1 MKLKFIYL
9 FLFVGLFFNANAKIQ
24 IKHVNGWL
32 ESCYIEW
39 TNDSQYDNYHVYY
52 RPTNGNYIKLDDEL
66 VRNYGS
72 YGRADAIGLSEGN
85 YQLKIVPVK
94 NGTDISAESTESET
108 ISVKSHDRS
117 GFAFKGTTT
126 PGAYQANGTM
136 KQNTII
142 LYVTDA
148 NKETISCDVIT
159 SSKGAT
165 TACKGIVEILK
176 AIKKGYETRPYSIR
190 IVGKVT
196 NTGSIGSD
204 TEFKG
209 DLIIDLGKNNSSPVT
224 IEGIGNDAT
233 AFGWGIRLKNAN
245 YCEVRNLG
253 FLYCNSD
260 EGDDVGLQQDNN
272 YIWVHHNDM
281 FYGQPG
287 SDKDQ
292 VKGDGALDCK
302 KSNYVTFSYNHFWD
316 NGKCNLLGLSEGT
329 YSYQAD
335 ALYITYHHNWYDHS
349 DSRHPRCRYY
359 NAHVYN
365 NYYDGNSKYGAGSTL
380 GSSVFMQNNYFRNCK
395 YPMLTSMQGSDLYA
409 NGSQRTTDNATFS
422 KEDGGSIKACG
433 NIMTG
438 SFYFIP
444 YGANSIYTAGKLENA
459 STRGINS
466 TKDFDAYVVNEPS
479 SIVPQNI
486 TSYQG
491 DHYYSNF
498 DTNKSIMPTTKVD
511 KAEDVPSIVK
521 GELGA
526 GRMQH
531 GDFQWT
537 FKDSDDASH
546 DVDSE
551 LSSAIA
557 NYTNKMV
564 DLYTEPSNTAGENSG
579 EGEGDN
585 NEEEQN
591 PSNGNDSNVE
601 VEGSMICH
609 FTGRV
614 PSNSSFYQ
622 FTSCSYSNSKGSA
635 TVNGTTYTDCL
646 KMESATEF
654 SFSSTNVGTL
664 TIVFA
669 SGETPSLKI
678 DGTNITEMENIKITD
693 NVLTINN
700 LNAGKHTITKANAVN
715 IFYITLSY
723 NEATGLLLL
732 HSADELEGPFF
743 NSIGQTVR
751 RNALQS
757 GKIYI
762 SKGQRFMIR

>member
-1 MKLKFIYL
+1 MKHKVLL
-9 FLFVGLFFNANAKIQ
+9 SLLALGLFFNSNAKIQ
-24 IKHVNGWL
+24 IKSANGWL
-32 ESCYIEW
+32 ESSYIEW
-39 TNDSQYDNYHVYY
+39 SNDPQFDNYHVYC
-52 RPTNGNYIKLDDEL
+52 RSTNESYSKLDDEL
-66 VRNYGS
+66 IRNYGS
-72 YGRADAIGLSEGN
+72 YGRADAIGLAEGN
-85 YQLKIVPVK
+85 YQFKIVPVK
-94 NGTDISAESTESET
+94 NKTEIPEESTESEWIT
-108 ISVKSHDRS
+108 VKPHDRS
-117 GFAFKGTTT
+117 GFAFKGTST
-126 PGAYQANGTM
+126 PGAYQSNGTL
-136 KQNTII
+136 KKNAVI
-142 LYVTDA
+142 LYITDS
-148 NKETISCDVIT
+148 NKDNISCNITT

-165 TACKGIVEILK
+165 TSCKGIIEILK
-176 AIKKGYETRPYSIR
+176 AIKKGYETRPFSIR
-190 IVGKVT
+190 ILGKIT
-196 NTGSIGSD
+196 NSGSISSD
-204 TEFKG
+204 SEFKG
-209 DLIIDLGKNNSSPVT
+209 DLIIDLGKSLSCPIT

-260 EGDDVGLQQDNN
+260 EGDNVGLQQDNN

-316 NGKCNLLGLSEGT
+316 NGKCNLLGLSEGIF
-329 YSYQAD
+329 SYQAN

-409 NGSQRTTDNATFS
+409 SGSQRNKDNATFS
-422 KEDGGSIKACG
+422 SEDGGVIKACG

-438 SFYFIP
+438 NYYFIP
-444 YGANSIYTAGKLENA
+444 YGAVNIYTAGNSESA
-459 STRGINS
+459 SIRGINTS
-466 TKDFDAYVVNEPS
+466 KDYDAYVVTDPS
-479 SIVPQNI
+479 ITISQGI

-491 DHYYSNF
+491 SHYYSNF
-498 DTNKSIMPTTKVD
+498 DTNKSVMPSTKVD
-511 KAEDVPSIVK
+511 NTEDVPSIIQ
-521 GELGA
+521 GEYGA
-526 GRMQH
+526 GRLQH

-537 FKDSDDASH
+537 FSESDDDNH
-546 DVDSE
+546 DVDNK

-564 DLYTEPSNTAGENSG
+564 DLYTEPSNSAEENREDMG
-579 EGEGDN
+579 GND
-585 NEEEQN
+585 EEQN
-591 PSNGNDSNVE
+591 PKEEDNTNIETN
-601 VEGSMICH
+601 GSMICH

-614 PSNSSFYQ
+614 PSNTSFYQ
-622 FTSCSYSNSKGSA
+622 FSSCNYSNSKGTA
-635 TVNGTTYTDCL
+635 TVNGTIYTDCL

-654 SFSSTNVGTL
+654 SFTSSNTGTL

-678 DGTNITEMENIKITD
+678 DGIDITNMDNAKITD
-693 NVLTINN
+693 NVLTISN
-700 LNAGKHTITKANAVN
+700 LKAGKHSITKVN
-715 IFYITLSY
+715 SVNVFYIVLSY
-723 NEATGLLLL
+723 NESTNLLLL
-732 HSADELEGPFF
+732 HSTDQLEGPFYNLF
-743 NSIGQTVR
+743 GQPVHR
-751 RNALQS
+751 DALQS
-757 GKIYI
+757 GRVYI
-762 SKGQRFMIR
+762 SDGKRFIIR